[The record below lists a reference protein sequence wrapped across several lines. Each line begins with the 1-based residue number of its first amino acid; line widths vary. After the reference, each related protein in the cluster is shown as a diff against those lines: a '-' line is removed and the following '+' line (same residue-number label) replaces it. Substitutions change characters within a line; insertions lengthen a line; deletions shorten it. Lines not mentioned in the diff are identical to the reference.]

1 MENAARDAPGGN
13 CGKTEG
19 RRFDSAGVPFYALSK
34 APRGAVKKKGFIGS
48 LSPIN
53 KILISF
59 LLLIMA
65 GTMLLMLPPA
75 TNDGIGF
82 VDALFTSTSAVCVTG
97 LVVKDTEKDFT
108 FLGQLVILLL
118 IQFGGLGMM
127 TFSVGLFSFL
137 SGDISIKWKFTLES
151 FYNDLGRMPIR
162 SLLVKIMKYTFV
174 IEFVAALLL
183 FTQFVRYKPIAAA
196 AWDALFHSVSAF
208 CNAGFSTYSTS
219 MVGFRENAVVLTV
232 ISLNI
237 VLGGLGFLVLTE
249 ISRARLGSGIRKC
262 FAHFTLH
269 TRFVLVLTGI
279 LIAFGMV
286 SFAALEWNNAL
297 KDFAPADIV
306 TNSLLQS
313 ISCRTAGFNSVDI
326 GGLRESTLL
335 MMIFLMFIG
344 GSPGSI
350 AGGVKTTTMGVIM
363 LLLYTRLRGRQQIV
377 IWKRALDENTI
388 EKSMLLFVLA
398 LIFVIAAS
406 FFLMTIEPMEVKNLF
421 LSLLFEVTSAFGTV
435 GLSTG
440 ITPALSNAARLTL
453 CLVMYAGRLGP
464 LTLVAALTGAKKEID
479 ISHPQEHIMI
489 G

>member
-1 MENAARDAPGGN
+1 M
-13 CGKTEG
+13 
-19 RRFDSAGVPFYALSK
+19 
-34 APRGAVKKKGFIGS
+34 KKKGIIGS
-48 LSPIN
+48 LSPVN

-59 LLLIMA
+59 LLLILA

-75 TNDGIGF
+75 TNEGIGF

-97 LVVKDTEKDFT
+97 LTVKDTEKDFT

-118 IQFGGLGMM
+118 IQFGGLGIM
-127 TFSVGLFSFL
+127 TFSVGLLSFMG
-137 SGDISIKWKFTLES
+137 GDISIKWKFTLES
-151 FYNDLGRMPIR
+151 FYNDLGKMPIR

-174 IEFVAALLL
+174 IEFIAAAVL
-183 FTQFVRYKPIAAA
+183 FTQFVRHKPIADA

-219 MVGFRENAVVLTV
+219 LVGFRENAVVLIV

-249 ISRARLGSGIRKC
+249 ISRARLRSGLRGF
-262 FAHFTLH
+262 FAQFTLH
-269 TRFVLVLTGI
+269 ARFVLVMTGI
-279 LIAFGMV
+279 LIAFGMA
-286 SFAALEWNNAL
+286 SFAALEWNYVL
-297 KDFAPADIV
+297 KDFSLSDIF

-350 AGGVKTTTMGVIM
+350 AGGVKTTTMGVIV
-363 LLLYTRLRGRQQIV
+363 LLLYHRLRGRREIV
-377 IWKRALDENTI
+377 IWNRALDWSTI
-388 EKSMLLFVLA
+388 EKSVLLFILA
-398 LIFVIAAS
+398 IIFVVAAT
-406 FFLMTIEPMEVKNLF
+406 FFLTTVEPIHVKNLV

-440 ITPALSNAARLTL
+440 ITPALSHAAKLTL
-453 CLVMYAGRLGP
+453 CVVMYAGRLGP

-479 ISHPQEHIMI
+479 ISRPQEHIMI